1 MKKAIMFC
9 GTASGVG
16 KTIIAAGFCR
26 LLSNKGLRVAPFK
39 AQNMSLN
46 SIALP
51 EGGEISV
58 AQALQAFACR
68 VKPDARM
75 NPILIKPDSGRSY
88 LVRLGKPIGVYSYED
103 YYKLNGENRRI
114 AFEAF
119 DSLKS
124 EYDVV
129 VLEGAGSPAEINLY
143 EHDFVNMSMAEY
155 ALAEV
160 FIVGD
165 IDRGGVFA
173 AFKGTVELLHPKH
186 RDLVKG
192 FIINKFRGSYGILE
206 PAFDMFKNYCS
217 KPIVGVVP
225 YLDLKLDEEDSVFGP
240 DKRDGKVKIGVIR
253 LPHMSNFNEFDVFRF
268 LDVGFG
274 FVKRPLELDDCDL
287 VILPGSKNPLFD
299 LEFMIES
306 GFDVYLKSILGKKP
320 IIGICGGYQILGKSI
335 DGKRALGLLD
345 VETEL
350 LNDKVVVYREYEGIL
365 DFEGKRLIGYEI
377 HHGRTRSNG
386 KLKQLLKGEDLLVF
400 DSENLVIGTY
410 LHGIFNNNVFLEW
423 LFGFLDVDMKLDI
436 DIFKKKDE
444 QLDELSRILG
454 DSLDLGIMLD
464 GLDL

>member
-68 VKPDARM
+68 IKPDLRM

-88 LVRLGKPIGVYSYED
+88 LVRLGKPVGVYSYED

-119 DSLKS
+119 DSLKG

-155 ALAEV
+155 ADAEV

-192 FIINKFRGSYGILE
+192 FIINKFRGSYEILK
-206 PAFDMFKNYCS
+206 PAFDMFKDYCS

-225 YLDLKLDEEDSVFGP
+225 YLDLRLDEEDSVFEP

-268 LDVGFG
+268 LDVGFR
-274 FVKRPLELDDCDL
+274 FVRKPKALDDCDL
-287 VILPGSKNPLFD
+287 AILPGSKNPLFD
-299 LEFMIES
+299 LEFMVES
-306 GFDVYLKSILGKKP
+306 GFDTYLKGILGKKP
-320 IIGICGGYQILGKSI
+320 IIGICGGYQMLGKSI

-350 LNDKVVVYREYEGIL
+350 LYDKVVVYREYEGIL
-365 DFEGKRLIGYEI
+365 DFEGKSLIGYEI

-386 KLKQLLKGEDLLVF
+386 NLKQLLGGEDLLVF
-400 DSENLVIGTY
+400 DEDNLVIGTY
-410 LHGIFNNNVFLEW
+410 LHGIFNNNDFLKW
-423 LFGFLDVDMKLDI
+423 LFGLLGVDMKLDI
-436 DIFKKKDE
+436 DIFKKKNE
-444 QLDELSRILG
+444 QLEELSKILE

>member
-16 KTIIAAGFCR
+16 KTITTAGFCR
-26 LLSNKGLRVAPFK
+26 YLSNKGLRVAPFK

-68 VKPDARM
+68 VKPDVRM
-75 NPILIKPDSGRSY
+75 NPILLKPDSGRSY
-88 LVRLGKPIGVYSYED
+88 IVRLGRPAGMYSYKD
-103 YYKLNGENRRI
+103 YYKLSAENKKI

-119 DSLKS
+119 DSLKKK
-124 EYDVV
+124 YDVV

-143 EHDFVNMSMAEY
+143 EHDFVNMSMAEHANAVVY
-155 ALAEV
+155 
-160 FIVGD
+160 IVGD

-173 AFKGTVELLHPKH
+173 AFKGTIELLHQRHKS
-186 RDLVKG
+186 LVKG
-192 FIINKFRGSYGILE
+192 FIINKFRGSYEILK
-206 PAFDMFKNYCS
+206 PAIEMFKKYCS

-225 YLDLKLDEEDSVFGP
+225 YLNLKLDEEDSVFEP
-240 DKRDGKVKIGVIR
+240 IKKDGEVKIGVIR
-253 LPHMSNFNEFDVFRF
+253 LPHMSNFNEFDVFEF
-268 LDVGFG
+268 LDVGFK
-274 FVKRPLELDDCDL
+274 FVRKPEELDGCDL

-299 LEFMIES
+299 LEFLVQS
-306 GFDVYLKSILGKKP
+306 GFDFYLKGILGKKP
-320 IIGICGGYQILGKSI
+320 IVGICGGYQILGKSI
-335 DGKRALGLLD
+335 NGKKALSMLD

-350 LNDKVVVYREYEGIL
+350 LDDKVVVYKEYEGAS
-365 DFEGKRLIGYEI
+365 DFEGKHLIGYEI

-386 KLKQLLKGEDLLVF
+386 KLKQLLKDVDLLVF
-400 DSENLVIGTY
+400 DENNIVIGTY
-410 LHGIFNNNVFLEW
+410 LHGIFNNNEFLNW
-423 LFGFLDVDMKLDI
+423 LFELLSADIRLDI

-444 QLDELSRILG
+444 QLDKLSKIIEQ
-454 DSLDLGIMLD
+454 SLDLEILLD

>member
-26 LLSNKGLRVAPFK
+26 LLSNKGFHVAPFK

-68 VKPDARM
+68 VKPDVKM
-75 NPILIKPDSGRSY
+75 NPILLKPDSGKSY
-88 LVRLGKPIGVYSYED
+88 LVRLGKPAGVYSYED
-103 YYKLNGENRRI
+103 YYRLNAENRKI
-114 AFEAF
+114 ALEAF
-119 DSLKS
+119 DNLKS

-155 ALAEV
+155 AFAEV

-173 AFKGTVELLHPKH
+173 AFKGTIELLHPRHK
-186 RDLVKG
+186 DLVKG
-192 FIINKFRGSYGILE
+192 FIINKFRGSYEILK
-206 PAFDMFKNYCS
+206 PAFDMFRNYCP

-225 YLDLKLDEEDSVFGP
+225 YLNLKLDEEDSVFEPTKTG
-240 DKRDGKVKIGVIR
+240 GKVKIGVIM

-274 FVKRPLELDDCDL
+274 FVRKPIELDDYDL
-287 VILPGSKNPLFD
+287 VILPGSKNPVFD
-299 LEFMIES
+299 LEFLIKS
-306 GFDVYLKSILGKKP
+306 GFDAYLRGILGKKP
-320 IIGICGGYQILGKSI
+320 IIGICGGYQMLGKSI
-335 DGKRALGLLD
+335 NGKKSLGLLD

-350 LNDKVVVYREYEGIL
+350 LDDKVVVYREYEGAS

-377 HHGRTRSNG
+377 HHGMTRSNG
-386 KLKQLLKGEDLLVF
+386 RLKQLLKDEDLLVF
-400 DSENLVIGTY
+400 DEDNFVIGTY
-410 LHGIFNNNVFLEW
+410 LHGIFNNNDFLKW
-423 LFGFLDVDMKLDI
+423 LFGLLGVDIELEI
-436 DIFKKKDE
+436 DIFKEKDE
-444 QLDELSRILG
+444 QLNELSKVLEH
-454 DSLDLGIMLD
+454 SLDLEIMLD
-464 GLDL
+464 ELDL